1 MRNGHKTALR
11 PMPVPPAEDHDG
23 DNGLRRT
30 HAGASTTHLKA
41 RLAEAGENTAAILK
55 VVEALNRADSVD
67 KALLAALNTVRE
79 AFGWVYGTFWT
90 FDEGERVLRFALESG
105 SIAEEF
111 RRMTMAERFHENE
124 GLPGRAWKS
133 RDLAFLPDF
142 GEERTFPRA
151 AVARQHGIKS
161 ALCLPIFVDGQ
172 LIGTMDFFALEI
184 LSPTLERL
192 EVLRKVVKMVAT
204 AIVRLRDV
212 ESERDTALEAITIG
226 KMLDVLG
233 QATSADEAARLSLTV
248 IRESFGW
255 EYGAYWPLNREDK
268 CMTASYKEGDADAEF
283 LRLTDQCRYREGE
296 GLGGTCWKQRDL
308 LHTKMDDLKG
318 MPRHIPAVRSG
329 FTGAVCLPIFA
340 GEEFIGAIE
349 FFTKQH
355 HKKQAEQLRGLRNMN
370 RLISMTAERLLAAER
385 KQRESEEHNAKVDQ
399 ILEVV
404 SAAAGGDLTREVPVR
419 GDDALGR
426 IGEGLVKLLGD
437 LRVDIA
443 AIAENSTGLNGTAE
457 KLSSVSSQMRT
468 NAEQTSAEAGVV
480 SSAAEQVSANVQTVA
495 TGVEEMSASIR
506 EIARN
511 AAEAAKVATVGV
523 RVAEKTNATV
533 AQLGESSAEIGKVI
547 KVITSI
553 AGQTN
558 LLALNATI
566 EAARAGEAGKGFAV
580 VANEVKELAKETA
593 KATEDISRKIEA
605 IQHDTQESV
614 AAIDQIGQIVKQINE
629 IQGTIASA
637 VEEQTATTNEIGR
650 NIAEAAKGSTEIARS
665 ITSVAQAAAS
675 TNEGVGNTHAAA
687 AELARLASELQTLI
701 GQFQYEEPRE
711 TAAGTGNPRWDR
723 LDRAA
728 SPVAH
733 TGNSS
738 RKR

>member
-1 MRNGHKTALR
+1 MTCGG
-11 PMPVPPAEDHDG
+11 PMQA
-23 DNGLRRT
+23 R
-30 HAGASTTHLKA
+30 STTHLKA

-55 VVEALNRADSVD
+55 VVEALDQADSVD

-124 GLPGRAWKS
+124 GLSGRAWKL

-192 EVLRKVVKMVAT
+192 DVLRRVVKMVAT

-233 QATSADEAARLSLTV
+233 RATSIEEAARLSLTV

-255 EYGAYWPLNREDK
+255 EYGAYWPLNREDN
-268 CMTASYKEGDADAEF
+268 CLTASYKEGDADAEF
-283 LRLTDQCRYREGE
+283 LRLTVQCRYREGD
-296 GLGGTCWKQRDL
+296 GLGGTCWKRRDL
-308 LHTKMDDLKG
+308 LHTNMHDLKG
-318 MPRHIPAVRSG
+318 MPRHTSAVRSG

-355 HKKQAEQLRGLRNMN
+355 RKKQAEQLRGLRNMN
-370 RLISMTAERLLAAER
+370 RLISLTAERLLAAER
-385 KQRESEEHNAKVDQ
+385 KQLESKEHDAKVDQ

-437 LRVDIA
+437 LRVSIA

-523 RVAEKTNATV
+523 GVAEKTNATV

-605 IQHDTQESV
+605 IQARYQGIGSGHRPDRSDHQADQRNPEDDRQRGRGADGDHQRDRPEHRRGRQGIYRDRTEHHLGGPGCRKYQRGGREHPHGGLGTGPPRLRTANADRPVPIRGAPRASRRHRQPPQGPPRQGRQSRSSHWELKPQ
-614 AAIDQIGQIVKQINE
+614 AIDSRVIKPN
-629 IQGTIASA
+629 
-637 VEEQTATTNEIGR
+637 
-650 NIAEAAKGSTEIARS
+650 
-665 ITSVAQAAAS
+665 SV
-675 TNEGVGNTHAAA
+675 
-687 AELARLASELQTLI
+687 
-701 GQFQYEEPRE
+701 
-711 TAAGTGNPRWDR
+711 
-723 LDRAA
+723 
-728 SPVAH
+728 
-733 TGNSS
+733 
-738 RKR
+738 